1 MICKNLEKE
10 IFDYLCLNLSLE
22 RYEHTV
28 AVNKLAIKLAKV
40 YNLDIFKV
48 SVASLLHDCAKDMN
62 TDEMKKYII
71 KNNMKIKRLPFM
83 IKYLP
88 QVLHSYVG
96 ADIAEKKFGIKD
108 KDILNS
114 IKNHTVG
121 RVNMSDYEKVIFVA
135 DSLSEDRKYKKS
147 FVSKKM
153 LYGNLNKTFKFV
165 LQNKIKYVVSCFKV
179 LHPDIIKIWNWYNG

>member
-147 FVSKKM
+147 FVSKKCC
-153 LYGNLNKTFKFV
+153 TV
-165 LQNKIKYVVSCFKV
+165 I
-179 LHPDIIKIWNWYNG
+179 